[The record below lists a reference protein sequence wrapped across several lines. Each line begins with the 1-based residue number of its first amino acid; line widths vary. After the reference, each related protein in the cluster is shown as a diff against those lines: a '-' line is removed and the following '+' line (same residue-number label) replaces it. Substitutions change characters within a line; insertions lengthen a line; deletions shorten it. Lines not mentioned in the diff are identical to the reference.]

1 MPLIAKLL
9 SHRLRGFAQSEHT
22 RSALEAACASDSA
35 FLEVDVRTSRE
46 GEMFVWHD
54 PRTRKLGNI
63 DLSFAT
69 THAKDLSLVRHR
81 NGETMLNLREALRI
95 FSSDSRPGQKFCIDI
110 KDFGFEEG
118 CLQMVREADLESR
131 VCFVSWIP
139 QTLLRLWEL
148 QTNAPL
154 ILSCCSLFRLGP
166 VGAALDSLLANSCIR
181 LGWIVL
187 LGRNKGS
194 SRLGSLAH
202 GFQHAF
208 FCRRV
213 PNPILKALTSSGGGI
228 CVHHRLVGQK
238 LVNYC
243 QDSGLQLW
251 VFSTATTQQFMRY
264 ASNSGID
271 VVFCDD
277 VPTVLKDLNQIDPLA
292 SKIFKSA
299 STSPL

>member
-35 FLEVDVRTSRE
+35 FLEVDVRVSRE

-69 THAKDLSLVRHR
+69 THAKDLSLVRHQ
-81 NGETMLNLREALRI
+81 NGETILNLSEALRI
-95 FSSDSRPGQKFCIDI
+95 FSSNARPGQKFCIDI

-118 CLQMVREADLESR
+118 CLQMVREAGLESR

-139 QTLLRLWEL
+139 QTLLRLREL
-148 QTNAPL
+148 HTSAPL
-154 ILSCCSLFRLGP
+154 ILSCCNLFRLGP
-166 VGAALDSLLANSCIR
+166 VGAVLDSLLANSCLR

-187 LGRNKGS
+187 LGRNKAS

-213 PNPILKALTSSGGGI
+213 PTQILEALTSSGGGI
-228 CVHHRLVGQK
+228 CVHHLLVGHK
-238 LVNYC
+238 LIKYC

-251 VFSTATTQQFMRY
+251 VFSAATTQQFVRY
-264 ASNSGID
+264 SSNAGID

-277 VPTVLKDLNQIDPLA
+277 VPAVLKELHQIDPPGAKL
-292 SKIFKSA
+292 FKSA